1 MWPGQVAAGGIG
13 KERRAGKGREQR
25 GVEREE
31 RGGKQGEMGKGGEGR
46 RGERREREHERR
58 ERERGLNFPSERG
71 AVARQGLAEGPDWR
85 ASPAAAAAP
94 ARQAELH
101 EAAKRRELE

>member
-1 MWPGQVAAGGIG
+1 M
-13 KERRAGKGREQR
+13 
-25 GVEREE
+25 
-31 RGGKQGEMGKGGEGR
+31 
-46 RGERREREHERR
+46 
-58 ERERGLNFPSERG
+58 NFPSERG

-85 ASPAAAAAP
+85 ASLAAAAAP

>member
-1 MWPGQVAAGGIG
+1 MARRGGQAKVENKGEWREKREEESRGKWEREG
-13 KERRAGKGREQR
+13 KEGGGREEKESMR
-25 GVEREE
+25 G
-31 RGGKQGEMGKGGEGR
+31 
-46 RGERREREHERR
+46 
-58 ERERGLNFPSERG
+58 ERGLNFPSERG